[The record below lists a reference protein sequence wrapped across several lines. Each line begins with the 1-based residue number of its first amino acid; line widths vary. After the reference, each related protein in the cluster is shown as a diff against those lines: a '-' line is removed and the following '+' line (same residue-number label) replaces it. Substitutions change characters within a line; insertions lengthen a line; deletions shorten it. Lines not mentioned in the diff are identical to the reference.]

1 MDTIVIL
8 NYTDCSVW
16 IYDIP
21 KDVDAE
27 DFISEKGFKPS
38 DVHYMIGNNI
48 PFYVNDNYL
57 VKL

>member
-1 MDTIVIL
+1 MDTIIIL

-21 KDVDAE
+21 KNADIE
-27 DFISEKGFKPS
+27 DFISEKGFKLS
-38 DVHYMIGNNI
+38 DVHYMIGKSI